1 MPTPPEAP
9 RTIAVVGGSSELAE
23 AVVIQLLGRRQA
35 EVALLGRSSERL
47 AEVAGRLR
55 RAGALG
61 VETLPAEAEEPGS
74 VAGALRQAAA
84 LLGRLDLVLVA
95 IGALDPPGSDGTDP
109 EAVRRG
115 FVVNSVAP
123 AEAGAEAA
131 RLLRAQGGG
140 SLVLLSSMAAV
151 RPRRA
156 HVVYGPAKA
165 GADAY
170 FRSLGEVLEPDGV
183 FVMVVRPGFVWG
195 RMTAGRPPMPLS
207 TDPATVGRAVVA
219 ALERRQRVVYV
230 PSELALVARALDV
243 VPEPLWRTIA
253 DEGLA
258 ARLEGVLARARSAL
272 GR

>member
-1 MPTPPEAP
+1 MLAPSEPP
-9 RTIAVVGGSSELAE
+9 RTVAVVGGSSELAE
-23 AVVIQLLGRRQA
+23 ATVLQFLGRRQA

-74 VAGALRQAAA
+74 VAAALRQAAA

-95 IGALDPPGSDGTDP
+95 IGALDPPDADGTDP

-115 FVVNSVAP
+115 FVVNALAP

-140 SLVLLSSMAAV
+140 SLVLLSSMAAI

-170 FRSLGEVLEPDGV
+170 FRALGQVLEPDGV
-183 FVMVVRPGFVWG
+183 FVMVVRPGFVRG
-195 RMTAGRPPMPLS
+195 RMTTGRPAMPLA
-207 TDPATVGRAVVA
+207 TDPDTVGRAVVEGF
-219 ALERRQRVVYV
+219 ERAERLVYV
-230 PSELALVARALDV
+230 PSELALVARAIAVL
-243 VPEPLWRTIA
+243 PEPLWRAVA
-253 DEGLA
+253 DERLVARLA
-258 ARLEGVLARARSAL
+258 ALRAWAPRAT